1 MSEATRFVYVGA
13 GDWVGEK
20 GKIQVY
26 RLTRE
31 TAELSLIQ
39 EFAAGGI
46 AAFMARSLDGRV
58 LYVADE
64 GRASLASYTIEP
76 NGKLRPLNQVTTA
89 GNPVYVS
96 VHSGGKSLATCFFNE
111 GKTQIFALEPDGT
124 LGASRGVY
132 DSGRE
137 SHCTVFDPEGRFLYV
152 PTRGDEWIAQYRFDA
167 QSQRLEPTEPAHVRA
182 PAGSGPRH
190 IAFHPT
196 RPFAYLVNELSLSLS
211 VYALDARGALT
222 PVQESVRTA
231 PLGQSEG
238 SGADVHVHPG
248 GRFVYVSNRQADHS
262 SIAILAIDPL
272 SGRVSV
278 LGHES
283 TRGRTPRNFALDVSG
298 ELMLVA
304 NQDSN
309 TLVSFAVDADT
320 GGLKH
325 LTTQPCAEGPFF
337 VGIY

>member
-1 MSEATRFVYVGA
+1 MSEATRIVYVGC

-26 RLTRE
+26 RLTL
-31 TAELSLIQ
+31 ASGELALLQ
-39 EFAAGGI
+39 EFPAGGI
-46 AAFMARSLDGRV
+46 AAFMTRSLDGRV

-64 GRASLASYTIEP
+64 GRATLVSYAIEQD
-76 NGKLRPLNQVTTA
+76 GRLLPLNQVTTA
-89 GNPVYVS
+89 GNPVYVAL
-96 VHSGGKSLATCFFNE
+96 HPNGKAIATCFFNE
-111 GKTQIFALEPDGT
+111 GKTQVFALADDGS
-124 LGASRGVY
+124 LGASRGIY

-137 SHCTVFDPEGRFLYV
+137 SHCTVFDAEGRYLYV
-152 PTRGDEWIAQYRFDA
+152 PTRGDEWVAQYRYDA
-167 QSQRLEPTEPAHVRA
+167 QSQRLTPNEPAHVHA

-190 IAFHPT
+190 ITFHPT
-196 RPFAYLVNELSLSLS
+196 RPLAYLVNELSISLS
-211 VYALDARGALT
+211 VYALDARGALS

-248 GRFVYVSNRQADHS
+248 GRFLYVSNRQADHS
-262 SIAILAIDPL
+262 TLAICAIDPL

-278 LGHES
+278 IGHEP
-283 TRGRTPRNFALDVSG
+283 TRGRTPRNFALDATGSS
-298 ELMLVA
+298 LIVA

-309 TLVSFAVDADT
+309 TLVSFAVDAES
-320 GGLKH
+320 GSLKH
-325 LTTQPCAEGPFF
+325 LKTQPCAEGPFF